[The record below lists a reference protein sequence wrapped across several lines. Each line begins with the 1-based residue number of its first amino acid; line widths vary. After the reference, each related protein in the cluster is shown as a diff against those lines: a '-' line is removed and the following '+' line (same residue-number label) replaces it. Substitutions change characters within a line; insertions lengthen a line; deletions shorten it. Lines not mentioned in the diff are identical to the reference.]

1 MKILINATQIHTV
14 DEIEAIF
21 QTNLADPEL
30 KLHKTS
36 ILWGT
41 NNTTAFQ
48 EHIKNWNKALKSRIA
63 STAAA
68 WSEQAPVAL
77 TNKNPFEL
85 FELGQDMSLAAHAA
99 GGDFVIGLDRCVVE
113 ACDGTVKL
121 SAWLDEALQAR
132 ILNDPTCAECYAV
145 VFTDVEMGS

>member
-14 DEIEAIF
+14 DDIEAIF
-21 QTNLADPEL
+21 RTNLDDPEL

-41 NNTTAFQ
+41 SNTPVFQ

-68 WSEQAPVAL
+68 WSEQAPVAMAD
-77 TNKNPFEL
+77 KNHFEL

-113 ACDGTVKL
+113 ACDGTTKL
-121 SAWLDEALQAR
+121 SAWLDEDLQAR
-132 ILNDPTCAECYAV
+132 ILSDPTCAECYAV
-145 VFTDVEMGS
+145 VFTDVEMGN